1 MNIDLFLTQHN
12 EAGLV
17 CGGVFA
23 HPVAGIILDA
33 QTSEFTLEF
42 SNGETFHLNIPMEEA
57 HREKLLFSHRMF
69 VGLLE
74 NKMLADS
81 YEVPLLYLNDPYGSD
96 FGQSSSLSKPIR
108 SIPAF
113 EQFMKRCSFAQ
124 ALHRD
129 NLGDESTSRSVLQ
142 GVNPQKLDYTPALAR
157 QRQMEA
163 VAVPAAQHAPQMGF
177 GSRGGSVVTQ
187 QTTRRNAVRPSGETD
202 DQK

>member
-1 MNIDLFLTQHN
+1 MNIDLFLTPHN

-23 HPVAGIILDA
+23 NSVAGIILDA

-69 VGLLE
+69 IGYLE
-74 NKMLADS
+74 DKMLADS

-96 FGQSSSLSKPIR
+96 FGQTSALLKPIR
-108 SIPAF
+108 SVPAF

-124 ALHRD
+124 ALHRV
-129 NLGDESTSRSVLQ
+129 NLGDETTSRSVLQ
-142 GVNPQKLDYTPALAR
+142 GINPQKLDYTPALAR

-163 VAVPAAQHAPQMGF
+163 VAVPVTQHTPQMGL
-177 GSRGGSVVTQ
+177 GTRGGSVVSK
-187 QTTRRNAVRPSGETD
+187 QTSRRTGNSDTSDNRE
-202 DQK
+202 

>member
-1 MNIDLFLTQHN
+1 MNIDLFLTPHN

-17 CGGVFA
+17 CAGVLDQ
-23 HPVAGIILDA
+23 PMAGIILDA

-42 SNGETFHLNIPMEEA
+42 ANGETFHLNIPMEESY
-57 HREKLLFSHRMF
+57 REKLLFSHRMF
-69 VGLLE
+69 VGFLE
-74 NKMLADS
+74 DKMLSDS
-81 YEVPLLYLNDPYGSD
+81 YEVPLLYLNDPYGSN
-96 FGQSSSLSKPIR
+96 FGQATPLSKAKR

-142 GVNPQKLDYTPALAR
+142 GVNPQKLDYTPSLAR

-163 VAVPAAQHAPQMGF
+163 VAVPSAQHTPQMGL
-177 GSRGGSVVTQ
+177 GGSVVTR
-187 QTTRRNAVRPSGETD
+187 QTSRRNTAQGSTDKGEE
-202 DQK
+202 